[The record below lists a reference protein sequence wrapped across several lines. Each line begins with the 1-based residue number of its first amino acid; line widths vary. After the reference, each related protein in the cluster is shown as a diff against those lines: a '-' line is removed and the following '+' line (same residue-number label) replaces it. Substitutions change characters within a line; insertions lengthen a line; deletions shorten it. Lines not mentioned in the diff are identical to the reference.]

1 MFIILHKGG
10 IDMKFK
16 KIKYFWENDSG
27 NKKINGI
34 PLDETIEYYAF
45 LQKCIENGQR
55 QIIITTEIMEQVIK
69 MSCLDNG
76 YSVYKIEFS
85 EDDIEL
91 DNEIANILK
100 LMEKNPAY
108 LSNLLEK
115 IKFLSDNSSIDIR
128 RVYIKGKYNVNG
140 TPNFYLQSNGI
151 LGVNPEFLETVT
163 QKIIDIIKGY
173 LN

>member
-1 MFIILHKGG
+1 
-10 IDMKFK
+10 
-16 KIKYFWENDSG
+16 IKYFWKNDSG

-34 PLDETIEYYAF
+34 PLDDKVEYYSF

-76 YSVYKIEFS
+76 YSIYKIEFS
-85 EDDIEL
+85 EEDSEL
-91 DNEIANILK
+91 DSEVADIIK
-100 LMEKNPAY
+100 LMKKNPAY
-108 LSNLLEK
+108 LSIFLEK

-128 RVYIKGKYNVNG
+128 RIYIKGKYSEEG

-151 LGVNPEFLETVT
+151 LGVNIEYLDIVNK
-163 QKIIDIIKGY
+163 KIIDVLKGY
-173 LN
+173 LD